1 MIKTVFMGTPQ
12 FALPILD
19 TLIKNTE
26 VVLVVTQPDK
36 YVGRKK
42 VLTFS
47 PIKEK
52 ALENHI
58 LVFQPIDIKD
68 DYEEIKKYHPDLI
81 VTCAYGQIVPK
92 EVLDIP
98 RCGCI
103 NVHASLLPRYRGGAP
118 IHYALL
124 NGDKETGITIM
135 YMDIGMD
142 TGDMIDMMSI
152 PIDDNDT
159 LGTLSDKLSRL
170 GAQLLEKVLPEI
182 IAGTNQTIKQ
192 NAQAAS
198 YAPTTKR
205 QEEHLDFRNSA

>member
-68 DYEEIKKYHPDLI
+68 DYEEIKK
-81 VTCAYGQIVPK
+81 
-92 EVLDIP
+92 
-98 RCGCI
+98 
-103 NVHASLLPRYRGGAP
+103 
-118 IHYALL
+118 
-124 NGDKETGITIM
+124 
-135 YMDIGMD
+135 
-142 TGDMIDMMSI
+142 
-152 PIDDNDT
+152 
-159 LGTLSDKLSRL
+159 
-170 GAQLLEKVLPEI
+170 
-182 IAGTNQTIKQ
+182 
-192 NAQAAS
+192 
-198 YAPTTKR
+198 
-205 QEEHLDFRNSA
+205 